1 MKQPLLESLSLSD
14 EFPSP
19 PAPNFQTRT
28 RARAPFR
35 DIAFDFANTLKA
47 FIGANYLAAPFAFSK
62 SGWVLG
68 TLILSTIAA
77 LTFHCCALIIR
88 CKHTS
93 ASRISARTG
102 EELASVAKRLQFP
115 DIGREAYGQTGY
127 VIVTAALG
135 LSQAGFCIGYLI
147 FMGLTLKV
155 DAAIHAIVFVAV
167 GDYVL
172 QSLLPNISPD
182 ALFVVPPTLLLPCI
196 FMGTVRESPPHII
209 RYSRAPQNPN
219 ISYRLSK
226 QYN

>member
-14 EFPSP
+14 EYPSP

-28 RARAPFR
+28 RALAPFR
-35 DIAFDFANTLKA
+35 DFAFDFANTLKA

-77 LTFHCCALIIR
+77 LTYHCCALIIR

-115 DIGREAYGQTGY
+115 DIGREAYGQVGY
-127 VIVTAALG
+127 VVVTAALG

-155 DAAIHAIVFVAV
+155 AAANSC
-167 GDYVL
+167 D
-172 QSLLPNISPD
+172 
-182 ALFVVPPTLLLPCI
+182 
-196 FMGTVRESPPHII
+196 
-209 RYSRAPQNPN
+209 
-219 ISYRLSK
+219 
-226 QYN
+226 